1 MTPLAFVAI
10 RTEGPDPDSDDLLEI
25 AVARAEPHDAQPTDV
40 YTARIRSLHGGRRHH
55 DDRAV
60 WFVEAMD
67 HVRLLTSGCIL
78 VAWDATATRHF
89 LDAACYHWELLP
101 LDLTPRS
108 IDLRSLAWPV
118 AVAAETAGERVE
130 DVSTP
135 LGIDFAPG
143 ACALEDIH
151 ALAAIYRRIVKHAA
165 SLAGFNADERSIL
178 DTIAS
183 RLADGRRT
191 YGPWRVD
198 DGRNNPREALAEV
211 MDALNYC
218 AAELVRLSKGGVS

>member
-40 YTARIRSLHGGRRHH
+40 YTARIRSVHGGRRHH
-55 DDRAV
+55 DDHAV

-118 AVAAETAGERVE
+118 AVAAETAGECIA
-130 DVSTP
+130 DVSTA
-135 LGIDFAPG
+135 LGVEFAPG

-151 ALAAIYRRIVKHAA
+151 ALAEIYRRVVKHAA
-165 SLAGFNADERSIL
+165 SLAGFNADERSIVE
-178 DTIAS
+178 TIAS
-183 RLADGRRT
+183 RIADGRRT

-218 AAELVRLSKGGVS
+218 AAELVRLSKGGDA

>member
-1 MTPLAFVAI
+1 MPLALVAL
-10 RTEGPDPDSDDLLEI
+10 RTEGLDPANDDLLEI
-25 AVARAEPHDAQPTDV
+25 AVARVDPHEAQPTDV
-40 YTARIRSLHGGRRHH
+40 YTARVRSLHGGRRHH
-55 DDRAV
+55 GDSAV
-60 WFVEAMD
+60 WLVDAMD
-67 HVRLLTSGCIL
+67 EVRVLTRGCVL
-78 VAWDATATRHF
+78 AAWDAGATRNF

-101 LDLTPRS
+101 LDLAPAS

-118 AVAAETAGERVE
+118 AVAAGAGGDTLEGVCASLRIE
-130 DVSTP
+130 
-135 LGIDFAPG
+135 FA
-143 ACALEDIH
+143 ADRCALEDLR
-151 ALAAIYRRIVKHAA
+151 ALAEVYRRVVRHAA
-165 SLAGFNADERSIL
+165 SLAGFNADERSII

-183 RLADGRRT
+183 RIADGRRT